1 MDIRRPECCTKKD
14 WEGRKEATR
23 SSTWEPEDWEELCCA
38 ARLPSQHG
46 AEPSAALRTTC
57 PWPVPQPCTPCG
69 IRMKSPQW
77 SAFRAPPKVSYLP
90 FPAPPRHPNFLP
102 LILSKWLHLLPL
114 ERDGLGSHKVPMAS
128 LTLFQVGQ
136 RAADFTSAL
145 VSQYTDS
152 QIPPHH
158 ALHSS
163 SRLLYSHNPV
173 YFSIWWPLDCLHV
186 CLRL

>member
-1 MDIRRPECCTKKD
+1 MLHKEGLGGSERSHQEQYLGALGLGRTVLMRPACHP
-14 WEGRKEATR
+14 
-23 SSTWEPEDWEELCCA
+23 STGQSL
-38 ARLPSQHG
+38 LQHSR
-46 AEPSAALRTTC
+46 PTC

-102 LILSKWLHLLPL
+102 LILSKRLHLLPL
-114 ERDGLGSHKVPMAS
+114 ERDELGSHKVPMAS

-152 QIPPHH
+152 QIPPRH

-163 SRLLYSHNPV
+163 SWLLYSHNPV
-173 YFSIWWPLDCLHV
+173 YFAYGGPWTVFMSV
-186 CLRL
+186 